1 MIKKRTKAAPKTC
14 EECPRWKEV
23 RSQLRVSKLLGDA
36 IAAFERNVKEKKVN
50 PTMGDYLKLLQL
62 EHEFQEESPK
72 DITVRWVEPEP
83 VSSEK

>member
-1 MIKKRTKAAPKTC
+1 MIKKKTTAAAKTC

-23 RSQLRVSKLLGDA
+23 RSQLRISRLLADA
-36 IAAFERNVKEKKVN
+36 IAAFEKKVEANTVN

-83 VSSEK
+83 ECSEK

>member
-1 MIKKRTKAAPKTC
+1 MTKKKAMTAHKTC

-23 RSQLRVSKLLGDA
+23 RNRLRVSKLLADA
-36 IAAFERNVKEKKVN
+36 ISAFEKNVKDEKVK

-62 EHEFQEESPK
+62 EHEFQEEGPK

-83 VSSEK
+83 ASSEK